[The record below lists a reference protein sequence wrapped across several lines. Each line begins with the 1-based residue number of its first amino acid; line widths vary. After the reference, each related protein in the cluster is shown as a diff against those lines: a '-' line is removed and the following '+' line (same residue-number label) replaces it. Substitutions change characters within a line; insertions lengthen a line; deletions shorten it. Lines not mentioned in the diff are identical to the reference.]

1 MSAVETLGKY
11 ELRRQLGR
19 GAMGTVYEA
28 FDPVIERIV
37 AIKTVRLPEVAD
49 DETKE
54 EIARFRR
61 EAQAAGRLTHPNIVG
76 VFDYGETADLA
87 YIVMEYVDGP
97 SLKNL
102 LDKNERFPL
111 PKIVRIME
119 DLLSGL
125 QFSHERGVVHRDIK
139 PANLMLTKAGQG
151 KIADFGIARI
161 ESSSMTQAGT
171 VLGTPA
177 YMSPEQFMGQV
188 VDARSDIYSSGVLLY
203 QLLTGERPFEGSMS
217 AIMHKAL
224 NTEAP
229 APSQISVTA
238 PRPFDA
244 VVRKAMAKRP
254 EDRYASA
261 AEFMAA
267 IRAAATAPAIPMDAM
282 DDNGEA
288 TMIAAPRPASG
299 GAARGADRGAASGA
313 DLSVASLAASIAPPP
328 PPRPQAVTTG
338 KGGKSSVLPIALG
351 GGVVVLAVV
360 GGLGYYLMSGRSSTP
375 ETQPNPSPAVT
386 APTPVAPPQMP
397 RQAPA
402 TPPVATAPL
411 QPVTPPPTVA
421 PTVPPSAVTQPP
433 VNQPANN
440 QPAPVVPPI
449 ALAPSPPAPVTPTPV
464 PPPRT
469 LLPTTPPTQTPL
481 PVGPPPDPSVALR
494 AEVAGFVARL
504 PCSMFDGDVRDGQV
518 QVGGIAGRA
527 AIDSLR
533 QKLSAMGL
541 GGAALR
547 ATQVDQA
554 FCPWEDLLRPVA
566 RPFGDPGDGFSLRLP
581 GDPPF
586 LVKDEYIRPRLSM
599 ANFRGEMHVDYLD
612 RQGNVQHLYPLL
624 ADPGQRVA
632 GDAPH
637 VFDPGE
643 AISLGEPG
651 PNNPGWQVDEP
662 YGTDLIIA
670 IASEDA
676 LFDRPR
682 PGNIEKAA
690 VYLRDLKRALESAR
704 SRGARVTATAMP
716 LETRR
721 K

>member
-11 ELRRQLGR
+11 EIRRQLGR
-19 GAMGTVYEA
+19 GAMGTVYEG
-28 FDPVIERIV
+28 FDPVIERVV

-111 PKIVRIME
+111 PEIVRIMG
-119 DLLSGL
+119 DLLAGL

-229 APSQISVTA
+229 SPSQISVTA
-238 PRPFDA
+238 PRGFDA

-267 IRAAATAPAIPMDAM
+267 IRAAAEAPATAAEAPA
-282 DDNGEA
+282 DNGEA
-288 TMIAAPRPASG
+288 TMIAVPRPASTTPAQR
-299 GAARGADRGAASGA
+299 AAA
-313 DLSVASLAASIAPPP
+313 DLSVSSLAASIAPPP
-328 PPRPQAVTTG
+328 RPPAVTP
-338 KGGKSSVLPIALG
+338 KAGKSSVMPLALG
-351 GGVVVLAVV
+351 GGVAVLAVV
-360 GGLGYYLMSGRSSTP
+360 GGLGYYFMAGRSTTP
-375 ETQPNPSPAVT
+375 ATEPTTPPASSVP
-386 APTPVAPPQMP
+386 APTVAPPRMP
-397 RQAPA
+397 QQTPA
-402 TPPVATAPL
+402 APPVATAPL
-411 QPVTPPPTVA
+411 TPIPPPA
-421 PTVPPSAVTQPP
+421 PSPQVLAPPVIQPP
-433 VNQPANN
+433 ISQPPANQP
-440 QPAPVVPPI
+440 PPQV
-449 ALAPSPPAPVTPTPV
+449 ALAPSLPVAPPVTPQP
-464 PPPRT
+464 T
-469 LLPTTPPTQTPL
+469 LPLQTPL
-481 PVGPPPDPSVALR
+481 PAQTPLPMTDPSAALR
-494 AEVAGFVARL
+494 ADIAGYVARL
-504 PCSMFDGDVRDGQV
+504 PCSLFDGDVRDAAV
-518 QVGGIAGRA
+518 QVSGIGGRA
-527 AIDSLR
+527 AIESLR
-533 QKLSAMGL
+533 QKLATMDLNNPAPS
-541 GGAALR
+541 LR
-547 ATQVDQA
+547 VTQVDQV
-554 FCPWEDLLRPVA
+554 FCPWEDLLRPIA
-566 RPFGDPGDGFSLRLP
+566 KPFGESGGRLTLSLP
-581 GDPPF
+581 GDPAW
-586 LVKDEYIRPRLSM
+586 LVKDDYIQPRLTM
-599 ANFRGEMHVDYLD
+599 ADFRGEMHVDYLD

-624 ADPGQRVA
+624 ADPTQHVT
-632 GDAPH
+632 GDPPH
-637 VFDPGE
+637 IFGPGE
-643 AISLGEPG
+643 AISLGQPG

-662 YGTDLIIA
+662 YGTDVIIA

-676 LFDRPR
+676 LFDRSR
-682 PGNIEKAA
+682 PANIEKAA
-690 VYLRDLKRALESAR
+690 VYLRDLKRALEAAR